1 MVIKTLC
8 ETLGFTK
15 SKLSNVLKHLV
26 YDGGRQSGIMK
37 VDITSGLHYLVK
49 IGPIFVS
56 LPCVRYFLLS
66 FQKNLPF
73 VKFAQILM
81 KKIFCNVIIP

>member
-26 YDGGRQSGIMK
+26 YDGGRQSGIFKSVRLFNKSMQ
-37 VDITSGLHYLVK
+37 
-49 IGPIFVS
+49 IFKTV
-56 LPCVRYFLLS
+56 LLRGARALYN
-66 FQKNLPF
+66 KNW
-73 VKFAQILM
+73 
-81 KKIFCNVIIP
+81 

>member
-56 LPCVRYFLLS
+56 SPYVRYE
-66 FQKNLPF
+66 KPT
-73 VKFAQILM
+73 VR
-81 KKIFCNVIIP
+81 KICSIPSEIFFCNIIIP

>member
-56 LPCVRYFLLS
+56 SSYLRCFSHSL
-66 FQKNLPF
+66 
-73 VKFAQILM
+73 
-81 KKIFCNVIIP
+81 KKTCRS